1 MKLNLRL
8 LAVIFVVLLVIFL
21 VNAVIGIGEA
31 LPQASQEPEKIVK
44 RQILPEFDETEQAE
58 RIKQIST
65 VGNEIET
72 LLEKLIEK
80 GKVTILLNKN
90 IPDNFKNKT
99 LREKIKALP
108 NFKMLWKF

>member
-1 MKLNLRL
+1 M
-8 LAVIFVVLLVIFL
+8 VLLVIFL
-21 VNAVIGIGEA
+21 ANAVIGIGEA

-44 RQILPEFDETEQAE
+44 RQILPEFDEIEQEE

-80 GKVTILLNKN
+80 GNA
-90 IPDNFKNKT
+90 FKN
-99 LREKIKALP
+99 ALSVNVWLVS
-108 NFKMLWKF
+108 NFIVTPW

>member
-44 RQILPEFDETEQAE
+44 RQILPEFDETEQEE

-80 GKVTILLNKN
+80 GKVTISLLNKN

-108 NFKMLWKF
+108 NSKML

>member
-21 VNAVIGIGEA
+21 ANAVIGIGEA

-44 RQILPEFDETEQAE
+44 RQILPEFDETEQEE
-58 RIKQIST
+58 RIRQIST

-80 GKVTILLNKN
+80 GKVSILLN
-90 IPDNFKNKT
+90 
-99 LREKIKALP
+99 
-108 NFKMLWKF
+108 